1 MKKLTEFQQEFL
13 AIFKRNGVTFHNRKG
28 EISDTTTNCVT
39 VTDTATNEVILKI
52 TFSDENILEI
62 LENMHNERSYAVLRP
77 AGYFAVER
85 QAKCKRA
92 ESSQNTT
99 SSSRQA

>member
-1 MKKLTEFQQEFL
+1 MKELTEFQQEFL

-62 LENMHNERSYAVLRP
+62 LENIHNKWFEACEIELR
-77 AGYFAVER
+77 E
-85 QAKCKRA
+85 KL
-92 ESSQNTT
+92 
-99 SSSRQA
+99 SRIQEAMDIDDIWKN